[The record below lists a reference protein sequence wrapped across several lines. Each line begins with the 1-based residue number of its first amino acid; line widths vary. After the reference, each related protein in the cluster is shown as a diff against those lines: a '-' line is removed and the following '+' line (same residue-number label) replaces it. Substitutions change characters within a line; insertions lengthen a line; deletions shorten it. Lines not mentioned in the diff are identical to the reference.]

1 MAKDKKGFFA
11 EFRDFVMR
19 GNVLDMA
26 VGVVIATSFG
36 KITNTLVNN
45 VIMPLIGMLIGNI
58 DLSKWDIMISPAV
71 VDETG
76 AVVKEAV
83 VIGIGAFL
91 VTIIDFVI
99 IAFAIFLFIKLFNKA
114 KELSEMKLFKKKAEE
129 EEVVEEAPP
138 APTTEELLADILAE
152 LKKNNSE
159 ETK

>member
-45 VIMPLIGMLIGNI
+45 IIMPLIGMLIGNI

-76 AVVKEAV
+76 AVVEEAV

-91 VTIIDFVI
+91 VTIIDFII

-129 EEVVEEAPP
+129 EVVEEAPP

-152 LKKNNSE
+152 LKKNNGGE
-159 ETK
+159 AE

>member
-45 VIMPLIGMLIGNI
+45 IIMPLIGMLIGNI

-76 AVVKEAV
+76 AVVEEAV

-91 VTIIDFVI
+91 VTIIDFII
-99 IAFAIFLFIKLFNKA
+99 IAFAALRIDIVTASSYIIVFIIQA
-114 KELSEMKLFKKKAEE
+114 
-129 EEVVEEAPP
+129 
-138 APTTEELLADILAE
+138 
-152 LKKNNSE
+152 
-159 ETK
+159 